1 MDVLS
6 VIKRFISQCARVWT
20 ITKKPTS
27 EEFKLVAKA
36 SAIGVIVIGLLG
48 FLVAIIITNIIPK

>member
-1 MDVLS
+1 MDILS
-6 VIKRFISQCARVWT
+6 SIKSFISQCARVWT

-36 SAIGVIVIGLLG
+36 SAIGVLIIGLLG
-48 FLVAIIITNIIPK
+48 FLIAIITTNLIPK